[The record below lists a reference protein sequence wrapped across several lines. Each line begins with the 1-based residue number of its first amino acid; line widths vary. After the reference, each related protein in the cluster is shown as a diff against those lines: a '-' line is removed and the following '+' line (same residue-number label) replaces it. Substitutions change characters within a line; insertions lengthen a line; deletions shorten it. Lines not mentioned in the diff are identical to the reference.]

1 MAGRTPEFDDVY
13 REHSALVYNF
23 LLRIL
28 GNPEDAEDAAVETF
42 RRVLKGLKKY
52 RGGDGSLKAWVLQIA
67 ANVAKRALRRRMSN
81 QTVPI
86 EGLTAIDVEMTQSA
100 TTGNPETLALNRDG
114 AEAILSKLPHGQRA
128 AVWMVVGLELTHQEA
143 AQALD
148 VPVGTVKSWVWRSL
162 TRLRKNC
169 EGTCEE

>member
-1 MAGRTPEFDDVY
+1 MAGQAPGFDDVY
-13 REHSALVYNF
+13 REHSVLAYNF

-42 RRVLKGLKKY
+42 RRVHKGLKKY
-52 RGGDGSLKAWVLQIA
+52 RGAEASLKAWVLQIA
-67 ANVAKRALRRRMSN
+67 SNVAKRALQRRIRN

-86 EGLTAIDVEMTQSA
+86 QGLTATEVDMAQSA
-100 TTGNPETLALNRDG
+100 AGNPETLALNKDS
-114 AEAILSKLPHGQRA
+114 AEAILSRLPHSQRA
-128 AVWMVVGLELTHQEA
+128 AVWMVVGLELTHEEA

-162 TRLRKNC
+162 TRLRKQC
-169 EGTCEE
+169 EGTHDE